1 MLRTA
6 IDQCAAWAAEG
17 LDLHVAVN
25 LTIPDL
31 LDLELPDRIAAML
44 ADAGVPADRLELEV
58 TESTIL
64 ADPFRVRHVI
74 DRLNELGVGF
84 AIDDFGTGYS
94 SLAYLKQLPVQTI
107 KIDRSFVMDMLESE
121 SDAAIV
127 RSTIDLA
134 RNLGL
139 RVVAEGVE
147 TEAMWDALRE
157 QGCTLAQGYLI
168 SKPVS
173 AAELAPLLV
182 RRRGGVERLP
192 VRRLAE
198 LGRPLVRPR
207 GREARRV
214 GLDPDARQVEP
225 VGVPADA
232 DGRVGGDEPVR
243 VLEAGVAERL
253 ELRRRR
259 PEQPLGVQL
268 DRERRRA
275 RPVPGV
281 DRVVLAHRVVQERE
295 EEDHERVGPVERLR
309 EPEPV
314 RADGAPVHVALN
326 PGAEDWRLPPPRGV
340 DFERGIGGQRG

>member
-1 MLRTA
+1 M
-6 IDQCAAWAAEG
+6 
-17 LDLHVAVN
+17 
-25 LTIPDL
+25 
-31 LDLELPDRIAAML
+31 
-44 ADAGVPADRLELEV
+44 

-74 DRLNELGVGF
+74 DRLNELGLGF

-198 LGRPLVRPR
+198 LGQPLVRTR

-225 VGVPADA
+225 VGVPAGA

-275 RPVPGV
+275 RPVLGV
-281 DRVVLAHRVVQERE
+281 APSRS
-295 EEDHERVGPVERLR
+295 
-309 EPEPV
+309 
-314 RADGAPVHVALN
+314 RASSRAGARR
-326 PGAEDWRLPPPRGV
+326 GRSRTCRPRRAAPRARARSRRRCASAAR
-340 DFERGIGGQRG
+340 RGCGSRCRCSARGQRSGEGRACAESTGIVRF